1 MKTMNRPPR
10 TIVGIIISILA
21 APTTLRYTDS
31 LLLLSDLQT
40 PSFIIDTQALL
51 RRHVTTAAVVP
62 TDDGAMVMPSFSSV
76 MPSIHC
82 PKTDLLL
89 RPSMISGQR
98 SSTPTAATS
107 PSTTDTEAQLNLN
120 ANECTISCEFEVIEG
135 QPAVGYIH
143 SSVTRARED
152 ALLGMDDPV
161 STFLA
166 ELDVDCNL
174 CGGDGARLVL
184 GLNNHHVG
192 SYYWA
197 RSAGGGSSMEAP
209 GVVFG
214 SSAGSQS
221 VGSRGIL
228 RWINEGGPE
237 ACNSN
242 DGKRSEW
249 VNFLR
254 KDDTVQLVPMDGQDS
269 ILQFSRRFG
278 KLESS
283 TFAEVD
289 HNDDHTFEQREDF
302 AAARQPSIRVFG
314 VSSQGRPM
322 GSEPEVV
329 CEWTVA

>member
-1 MKTMNRPPR
+1 MNRPPR
-10 TIVGIIISILA
+10 TIVSIIIAIVA
-21 APTTLRYTDS
+21 APTTMRYTDS
-31 LLLLSDLQT
+31 LLLLSDLPT

-51 RRHVTTAAVVP
+51 RRHVTAAAAIP
-62 TDDGAMVMPSFSSV
+62 TDDGAMVMPSFTSV
-76 MPSIHC
+76 LPSIHC

-98 SSTPTAATS
+98 SLTTTAATS
-107 PSTTDTEAQLNLN
+107 PSTTIEATQHNTS
-120 ANECTISCEFEVIEG
+120 ECTISCEFEVIEG
-135 QPAVGYIH
+135 KPAVGYIH
-143 SSVTRARED
+143 SSVIRARED
-152 ALLGMDDPV
+152 VLLGMDDPI

-174 CGGDGARLVL
+174 CGDDGARLVL

-209 GVVFG
+209 GVIFG
-214 SSAGSQS
+214 SSGGSQS
-221 VGSRGIL
+221 AGSRGIL

-254 KDDTVQLVPMDGQDS
+254 RGDTVQLVPMDGQDS
-269 ILQFSRRFG
+269 ILQFSSRFG

-283 TFAEVD
+283 TFAGVNHD
-289 HNDDHTFEQREDF
+289 DDHTFEQREDF
-302 AAARQPSIRVFG
+302 AARHRSSIRVFG